1 MNNADHTTTRRN
13 AEPRPIAEIVQEI
26 YKRIIR
32 TPRTR
37 KNRRQRKGG
46 DK

>member
-1 MNNADHTTTRRN
+1 MNRAATTRRN
-13 AEPRPIAEIVQEI
+13 AEPRHIADIVQEI

-37 KNRRQRKGG
+37 KNRHSKKGFA
-46 DK
+46 K